1 MLLASLLIIA
11 YLVLLWYTL
20 EGALFKKRIDYL
32 LYYLAIFLPVYTIF
46 LCLIYQG
53 TDSEIITKI
62 IQYSKEIVILTF
74 LLTLFITRKEFF
86 QISWNWHFMDRL
98 FILFILLSLIYLIV
112 PIGEASFIN
121 KAVYFKNILL
131 FCLMYFFGRIST
143 FSFKSWRKVFKIVF
157 IISTIA
163 FIVVVFE
170 KTLDTHLH
178 HHIGYAKYNLDFN
191 DIEMKGYY
199 GLTWTFEADGGQ
211 KRFGSIF
218 SDPLEFSASLLLSLS
233 AAIIFFLSVP
243 HSNNKTKYFILI
255 LITIISLALAY
266 SRASFVA
273 FIAMLFFMGIALK
286 FYRLIISGIIIVAA
300 FSLYIIF
307 FAPQET
313 KFFVEDTLLFQNSSS
328 ITHLIDWFNGID
340 AMIEN
345 PMGLGLATSG
355 NIRGVE
361 EDLRVGGENQFLIFG
376 VQLGIIGL
384 LIYTLLYIFS
394 IIYSLKAFRLAKT
407 REDQIIPFVAST
419 VKFGLLLPLFTSNAE
434 AYLYISFLSWWM
446 VGYSIN
452 IYQANKKKLE
462 IIYANSKTK

>member
-1 MLLASLLIIA
+1 MLLALLLLIA
-11 YLVLLWYTL
+11 YSALLWFTL
-20 EGALFKKRIDYL
+20 EGALFKKRIEYL
-32 LYYLAIFLPVYTIF
+32 LYYLVIFLPVYTVF

-53 TDSEIITKI
+53 TDNEIITKI
-62 IQYSKEIVILTF
+62 VQYSKEIVILTF
-74 LLTLFITRKEFF
+74 LLTLFITRKDYFSF
-86 QISWNWHFMDRL
+86 VWKWHIIDRL
-98 FILFILLSLIYLIV
+98 FIAFILLSLIYLIV
-112 PIGEASFIN
+112 PIGEASFFN

-131 FCLMYFFGRIST
+131 FCLMYFFGRSST
-143 FSFKSWRKVFKIVF
+143 FNFGVWRKVFNLIF
-157 IISTIA
+157 IITSIA
-163 FIVVVFE
+163 FIIVLAE
-170 KTLDTHLH
+170 KTHDTNLH
-178 HHIGYAKYNLDFN
+178 HYVGYAKYNLDFN

-211 KRFGSIF
+211 KRFGSFF
-218 SDPLEFSASLLLSLS
+218 SDPLEFSASLLISLS

-243 HSNNKTKYFILI
+243 HSTNKTKYFILI
-255 LITIISLALAY
+255 LITVISLALAY

-286 FYRLIISGIIIVAA
+286 FYRLIFSGVAVVA
-300 FSLYIIF
+300 ILTIYIIY

-328 ITHLIDWFNGID
+328 ITHLIDWFKGVD

-361 EDLRVGGENQFLIFG
+361 EDLRTGGENQFLIFG
-376 VQLGIIGL
+376 VQLGVIGL
-384 LIYTLLYIFS
+384 ILYTIIYIYS
-394 IIYSLKAFRLAKT
+394 IMYSLKAFRLAKT
-407 REDQIIPFVAST
+407 REEQIVPFVAST

-434 AYLYISFLSWWM
+434 AYLYISFISWWL

-452 IYQANKKKLE
+452 IYQTYKIKTRQTVH
-462 IIYANSKTK
+462 NSIA

>member
-1 MLLASLLIIA
+1 MLLALLLLIA
-11 YLVLLWYTL
+11 YSTLLWFTL
-20 EGALFKKRIDYL
+20 EGALFKKRIEYL
-32 LYYLAIFLPVYTIF
+32 LYYLVIFLPVYTVF

-53 TDSEIITKI
+53 TDNEIITKI
-62 IQYSKEIVILTF
+62 VQYSKEIVILTF
-74 LLTLFITRKEFF
+74 LLTLFITRKDYFSF
-86 QISWNWHFMDRL
+86 VWKWHIMDRL
-98 FILFILLSLIYLIV
+98 FIAFILLSLIYLIV
-112 PIGEASFIN
+112 PIGEASFFN

-131 FCLMYFFGRIST
+131 FCLMYLFGRVST
-143 FSFKSWRKVFKIVF
+143 FKFKVWRKVFNLI
-157 IISTIA
+157 
-163 FIVVVFE
+163 FIVTLVAFLIVVAE
-170 KTLDTHLH
+170 KTLDTNLH
-178 HHIGYAKYNLDFN
+178 HYVGYAKYNLDFN

-211 KRFGSIF
+211 KRFGSFF
-218 SDPLEFSASLLLSLS
+218 SDPLEFSASLLISLS

-243 HSNNKTKYFILI
+243 HSTNKTKYFILI
-255 LITIISLALAY
+255 LIAVISLTLAY

-286 FYRLIISGIIIVAA
+286 FYRLIFSGIAVVAI
-300 FSLYIIF
+300 LTIYIIY

-328 ITHLIDWFNGID
+328 ITHLIDWFKGVD

-361 EDLRVGGENQFLIFG
+361 EDLRTGGENQFLIFG
-376 VQLGIIGL
+376 VQLGVIGL
-384 LIYTLLYIFS
+384 ILYTIIYIYS

-407 REDQIIPFVAST
+407 REEQIVPFVAST

-434 AYLYISFLSWWM
+434 AYLYISFISWWL

-452 IYQANKKKLE
+452 IYQTYKNKSRQTVQ
-462 IIYANSKTK
+462 NSIA